1 MNKATNFTIMGEG
14 EKEIK
19 RKSYFENFFKQ
30 FDILGTG
37 PKLKILNKSQ
47 FKSGI
52 GGVASIMIFTLV
64 VFGFYYFGH
73 DIIYKEIP
81 ITNYTIDFI
90 TQPERLDLP
99 KSKFDHMIGI
109 KDTNSVPYYDPTIY
123 TLTATLLT
131 ITFNATGPHFF
142 PLPLNITQCTRDHFI
157 NFYNIFPEDV
167 PYSKYN
173 CIDSFDNLYI
183 EGYWGN
189 PNFTFIDY
197 WVYGCKNGTT
207 TICKPQSVIDAI
219 LTNGYV
225 EVQFTDMLFDPKNF
239 TNPQKYINQNIFT
252 SFTNTIYKSYEIYIK
267 RVNFLTDQGWLFE
280 DFRTTSYFQME
291 KNSYLDNG
299 KRSDGAFLRVIFRM
313 SQLQDSYF
321 RQYIKIQNVIAQM
334 GGLIKGVVLIFYY
347 TIYFYQKTAMNLFI
361 INSVFSFT
369 NQEINLKEMNSNVSK
384 TKNKKSSI
392 IQIQNNISQK
402 NSVNIYKKDES
413 IQNLKHMELKAE
425 KQQTSNFIKNFRK
438 ILARRAERHKGD
450 NVNLQQI
457 FKESIQ
463 GINLKRERIK
473 YSFFDYIKNFLCNKK
488 YKSMDKFKNYSIGEK
503 KIDLNMD
510 IINLIK
516 KLNDLDIL
524 ITTVLTEEQKKLFR
538 YSSLVRQAVDNSEEE
553 EIESITN
560 QDELKLI
567 YRKMK
572 EEKDTISVNLISS
585 LNKNLKE
592 LLE

>member
-384 TKNKKSSI
+384 NTMKKFSMKI
-392 IQIQNNISQK
+392 PNNAPPD
-402 NSVNIYKKDES
+402 NSVDVYKKEES
-413 IQNLKHMELKAE
+413 IQNLKNLENKNNT
-425 KQQTSNFIKNFRK
+425 KNVSKFISNFREIIKRK
-438 ILARRAERHKGD
+438 SKQKGEE
-450 NVNLQQI
+450 VSLQQI
-457 FKESIQ
+457 FRETIQ
-463 GINLKRERIK
+463 GFSLKRERIK
-473 YSFFDYIKNFLCNKK
+473 FSFMDYFKGTLCLRK
-488 YKSMDKFKNYSIGEK
+488 YKSKAKFFNYNLGES
-503 KIDLNMD
+503 KISKNMD

-516 KLNDLDIL
+516 KFHDLDIL
-524 ITTVLTEEQKKLFR
+524 TSLVLTNDQLKLFKF
-538 YSSLVRQAVDNSEEE
+538 SSLIRQAVDQNDEDEETV
-553 EIESITN
+553 TN
-560 QDELKLI
+560 RDELKIIFEKL
-567 YRKMK
+567 K
-572 EEKDTISVNLISS
+572 EDTTDTVSINLIKS
-585 LNKNLKE
+585 LNPNLKE
-592 LLE
+592 MLK